1 MDGLLDGFAGQNSK
15 IDPSDLTSDDV
26 GVSRAGNL
34 ATGPLAVTEV
44 AQLSTID
51 NPALQALIETY
62 GEPIGVIS
70 EMTGEVIA
78 IQTDDVERVLSIG
91 SPIFQNDEV
100 ETFESGAATI
110 TFADET
116 TYSLGPDSAMLVD
129 QYIYDPATNE
139 GEHKFSALKGVF
151 VFVSGLV
158 ADDAPE
164 NVSINTPAGT
174 LGIRGTVIAGSI
186 EVEQVTD
193 GMQFTFVQGQGFLES
208 GLGDIIDLVGQFASV
223 QVTADG
229 AQTFTLD
236 AEGLQ
241 RFANIIG
248 EGGVRVLQTAAP
260 EVDWATI
267 LTTTEQDEDE
277 GEETGDD
284 QNDDQTDDGGDTGGD
299 GDGST
304 NRQFQDDGESEEPS
318 DGSGED
324 TTSGGT
330 GQDRLSTRSGSGS
343 RQTSSTT
350 NRSNS
355 DDDDDDDQ
363 IITIIGG
370 DDDDDTLDGGED
382 NDTIIGGDDND
393 TIDGG
398 DGNDTIIGGDDNDTI
413 IGDGDGGNGGGSG
426 GGDPGADP
434 VDPLP
439 TRTSLLDRGIGSFGN
454 DTITGTADDA
464 GTLGLDGDDTINSG
478 SDGADYGGLGAD
490 LIYASNAEDTFS
502 GTAAELDN
510 DTIHD
515 FDITEDTIFIQDYDP
530 SGDAIDIS
538 EVGGGEYVIETTV
551 GGSPYEIHLTGLPT
565 GKTYTVTGDPTE
577 STLFDV
583 TPTYAYNTGDDSIF
597 GSGGND
603 ALFGHDGND
612 TINGSIGKDYILG
625 GEGADS
631 IDGGNGHDYVEGG
644 EGHDTLLGGSDN
656 GSDTLLGAAGDDS
669 IDGGD
674 GDDLLQ
680 GGKGHDRIDGD
691 VGNDTIIGGDGVDT
705 LFGGMGHD
713 YIDANDSSADELYG
727 GDGDDTIVASSLDT
741 VYGGAGANTINL
753 QGTQVSIYGTVAEL
767 HNNTIDDFDFGLD
780 KLYITD
786 ATTVDVSSIYG
797 NTVTL
802 DIDSGASTLTLY
814 SYQGVNDLTAPIYG
828 GEVTFETASGTAI
841 PTYDSIDAG
850 DYDTILANF
859 GLDSIGGYF
868 TDYDGLT
875 IDNVADNYF
884 SLDFNDVDFSEPGT
898 VITVTNSS
906 GSTTVEIDADG
917 NGSAEVEFTINSYK
931 PLFVANFYGDSE
943 EGLPYSNL
951 SLSTDLADA
960 FGIDAIYGDDGNS
973 TPVADNLVG
982 TSGIDLIYAGSEAD
996 VVYGNGG
1003 SDLIYGDGIYSNG
1016 TYGANDTLYGQGGD
1030 DTLIGTYYG
1039 GDVLSGGTG
1048 NDALYGNGGND
1059 TLAGGEGR
1067 DTLYG
1072 QGDNDDLFGGG
1083 GDDNL
1088 RGGGGDNWYEGG
1100 DGNDYIVADGYTD
1113 TVQGG
1118 TGNDYISVS
1127 SSMSAIIL
1135 GDAGDDYIVV
1145 SDYISAST
1153 KTVLSGGEG
1162 DDTIY
1167 GGAGNDI
1174 IYGEDGA
1181 NVIDDGAGDDRIYLG
1196 GDAETIVLGAG
1207 ADSLIG
1213 YAEDFANDTIKGFDF
1228 TEDVLIIRDSGGSPT
1243 IDGSPDFSS
1252 DMLAVPLST
1261 GQEFYLDHVPNLGSG
1276 ETPTSVGVSFTL
1288 EEDSG
1293 GGSFL
1298 VGDET
1303 AENLSGSADDDTIHG
1318 NGDNDTISGQA
1329 GNDYLSGGADQDHIY
1344 GGDGADTIF
1353 SGVGNDLVYGGADD
1367 DFIMD
1372 QKGYDNLYGGSGDDT
1387 LIGGEFNDGLH
1398 GEAGDD
1404 IMLLVANSSNAS
1416 GGSGNDTFV
1425 VAGDPDSS
1433 VSYDLVDYNASED
1446 TLFIVPGFD
1455 TTDVGSI
1462 SYTIDASSSSS
1473 TILFDMDGDGTTD
1486 VEVELFGIGITGPV
1500 TLAAGNIDFGVDSLD
1515 GATVTFSSLP
1525 LTTTG
1530 TANAEYVTLNSGN
1543 LNGGAGADIVDGSQT
1558 TGGTFE
1564 GDAGADTVIGSD
1576 FGDLLY
1582 GGSATTPEDNAAD
1595 ILYGGIGIDTL
1606 YGGNGDILYGGQD
1619 DDVFVVD
1626 MSVNG
1631 GSVTLADFG
1640 FDSLSGSPSDSLYLV
1655 GTNIEYQTATPDSVT
1670 GQTKL
1675 SYTFGSG
1682 DTFDIYINGAL
1693 DTFVS
1698 DGSPISSGSQFSIT
1712 NMGYPI
1718 IGSSTAGD
1726 DTRFGSIG
1734 NDSFGAGYGGDI
1746 LYGGAGDDAVRGNED
1761 DDIVYGGFG
1770 DDTVRGQDGND
1781 VLYGDEGADTLYG
1794 GEGVDTLYGGDGD
1807 DVVLGDD
1814 SIDFAEPADLLYG
1827 QAGDDLI
1834 YGFDGTDTIYGGV
1847 GRDSIYGG
1855 YQDDLIFGNEDDDV
1869 IYGGDGDDSL
1879 HGGKG
1884 LDVLYGG
1891 SGADTLSG
1899 GAGADTLYGG
1909 SGNGEIDVFYMDN
1922 ATNADGDELHDFEVG
1937 SSGDRI
1943 KFGGALSTINED
1955 HIRLTGGA
1963 LTATLMIDYDLDGE
1977 FDATISITG
1986 DSNINGYY
1994 FSGNELYFESTLE
2007 TDSMYGGNGDAENL
2021 TFTGTGSQL
2030 HTAGGNQDTVFA
2042 GDGDDSIS
2050 GDAGDDSISGDAG
2063 NDSLEGNNGRDHI
2076 SGGDGDDTIAGDDG
2090 DDTINGNDGS
2100 DVIVGGDGD
2109 DLIYVNTGTSGTDS
2123 VLGGAGDDV
2132 IEVQSGA
2139 GTVDDT
2145 IIAGSGDDEVIL
2157 KTNDIGA
2164 TASLEG
2170 GSGTD
2175 TLVLDASGMEFN
2187 FSTVDSA
2194 QNFFGSI
2201 NGFERIEIGSGTT
2214 ASLDVGDV
2222 VDISGNNE
2230 LEITLDSGTSTLVLD
2245 SDFEDAGRDVFRD
2258 GGIFHE
2264 YVDDIDSPST
2274 YLYVNND
2281 AGGTIQFGSVPVA

>member
-100 ETFESGAATI
+100 ETFEAGAATI

-208 GLGDIIDLVGQFASV
+208 GLGDIVDLVGQFASV
-223 QVTADG
+223 QVTAEG

-248 EGGVRVLQTAAP
+248 EGGVRVLETAAP

-267 LTTTEQDEDE
+267 LTTTAQDEDE

-299 GDGST
+299 GDGTT
-304 NRQFQDDGESEEPS
+304 NRQFQNDGEPEEPS

-324 TTSGGT
+324 TTSGGA
-330 GQDRLSTRSGSGS
+330 GEDRLSTRSGSGS

-350 NRSNS
+350 NRSNN

-382 NDTIIGGDDND
+382 NDTIVGGDDND

-413 IGDGDGGNGGGSG
+413 IGDGGNGGGSSGG
-426 GGDPGADP
+426 GGDPEADP

-439 TRTSLLDRGIGSFGN
+439 TRASLLDRGIGSFGN
-454 DTITGTADDA
+454 DAITGTADDA

-583 TPTYAYNTGDDSIF
+583 TPTYAYGLGDNSIF

-631 IDGGNGHDYVEGG
+631 IDGSNGHDYVDGG

-691 VGNDTIIGGDGVDT
+691 IGNDTIIGGDGIDT

-713 YIDANDSSADELYG
+713 YIDGNDSSADELYG
-727 GDGDDTIVASSLDT
+727 GDGDDTIVASYLDT

-753 QGTQVSIYGTVAEL
+753 EGTQVSIYGTVAEL

-802 DIDSGASTLTLY
+802 NIDSGASTLTLY
-814 SYQGVNDLTAPIYG
+814 SYQGVSDLTASISG

-841 PTYDSIDAG
+841 PTYDYIDAG

-859 GLDSIGGYF
+859 GLDSIHGTLSGF
-868 TDYDGLT
+868 DGVT
-875 IDNVADNYF
+875 IDNAADDYF
-884 SLDFNDVDFSEPGT
+884 PLYFDSVDFSLTDT
-898 VITVTNSS
+898 VITVTNVS
-906 GSTTVEIDADG
+906 GVSTVKIDTNND
-917 NGSAEVEFTINSYK
+917 GSAESEFDINSYK
-931 PLFVANFYGDSE
+931 PLFVVDFYWDSE
-943 EGLPYSNL
+943 LGGSYLY
-951 SLSTDLADA
+951 LSTDLADA
-960 FGIDAIYGDDGNS
+960 SDANVIYGDDGNS
-973 TPVADNLVG
+973 TPAADNLVG
-982 TSGIDLIYAGSEAD
+982 TSGIDVIYAGSLSD

-1003 SDLIYGDGIYSNG
+1003 SDLIYGDGLLG
-1016 TYGANDTLYGQGGD
+1016 YGGVGENDTLYGQDGD
-1030 DTLIGTYYG
+1030 DTLYGTTNG
-1039 GDVLSGGTG
+1039 ADVLSGGAG
-1048 NDALYGNGGND
+1048 NDLLYGGGSND

-1067 DTLYG
+1067 DTLNG
-1072 QGDNDDLFGGG
+1072 QSGDDDLFGGG

-1100 DGNDYIVADGYTD
+1100 AGNDYIVADGDND

-1167 GGAGNDI
+1167 GGGGNDI

-1181 NVIDDGAGDDRIYLG
+1181 NVIHDGAGDDRIYLG

-1207 ADSLIG
+1207 ADTLIG

-1228 TEDVLIIRDSGGSPT
+1228 TEDVLIITDASGSPT
-1243 IDGSPDFSS
+1243 FDNTNFSS
-1252 DMLAVPLST
+1252 DMLTVLLST
-1261 GQEFYLDHVPNLGSG
+1261 GEEFYLDHAPNLGNG
-1276 ETPTSVGVSFTL
+1276 ENATNIGISFTL
-1288 EEDSG
+1288 EEDTG

-1318 NGDNDTISGQA
+1318 NDDNDTISGLA
-1329 GNDYLSGGADQDHIY
+1329 GDDYLSGGADQDHIY

-1353 SGVGNDLVYGGADD
+1353 SGIGNDLVYGGTDN

-1387 LIGGEFNDGLH
+1387 LIGGEFNDGLY
-1398 GEAGDD
+1398 GEVGDD

-1425 VAGDPDSS
+1425 VAGDPDAS
-1433 VSYDLVDYNASED
+1433 VSYDLADYNASED

-1500 TLAAGNIDFGVDSLD
+1500 TLTPGNIDFGIDSLD
-1515 GATVTFSSLP
+1515 GATVTFSSMP
-1525 LTTTG
+1525 LTTSG
-1530 TANAEYVTLNSGN
+1530 STASEYVLPYSTSSVSGDDGN
-1543 LNGGAGADIVDGSQT
+1543 DLIDGGDMSAAPTIE
-1558 TGGTFE
+1558 GGM
-1564 GDAGADTVIGSD
+1564 GADTIFGSGNAD
-1576 FGDLLY
+1576 IIYGSSYTLVEDGSADVVYGDDGNDTIY
-1582 GGSATTPEDNAAD
+1582 GGSGDV
-1595 ILYGGIGIDTL
+1595 LYGDE
-1606 YGGNGDILYGGQD
+1606 GDDRCVIE
-1619 DDVFVVD
+1619 
-1626 MSVNG
+1626 MSTPG
-1631 GSVTLADFG
+1631 GSVELVDFAHDYG
-1640 FDSLSGSPSDSLYLV
+1640 GEMDSLQLLGSNIVYVNAIQNIVAGTTTLNFTYDVMHSFEIVFSGGIFTSVLPASVPSGTVFDVSSNTSPLI
-1655 GTNIEYQTATPDSVT
+1655 GTVTTGPDTVT
-1670 GQTKL
+1670 GH
-1675 SYTFGSG
+1675 
-1682 DTFDIYINGAL
+1682 
-1693 DTFVS
+1693 
-1698 DGSPISSGSQFSIT
+1698 
-1712 NMGYPI
+1712 
-1718 IGSSTAGD
+1718 
-1726 DTRFGSIG
+1726 IG
-1734 NDSFGAGYGGDI
+1734 NDSFGGNDGDDL
-1746 LYGGAGDDAVRGNED
+1746 LYGGPGDDVVRGNNGND
-1761 DDIVYGGFG
+1761 TVYGGFG
-1770 DDTVRGQDGND
+1770 DDTVRGQLGDD
-1781 VLYGDEGADTLYG
+1781 VLYGDDGDDRLRGEDGA
-1794 GEGVDTLYGGDGD
+1794 DTLYGGDGD

-1869 IYGGDGDDSL
+1869 IYGGSGDDSL

-1909 SGNGEIDVFYMDN
+1909 SGNGEIDVFYIDN
-1922 ATNADGDELHDFEVG
+1922 ATNADGDELYDFEVG
-1937 SSGDRI
+1937 ASEDFIR
-1943 KFGGALSTINED
+1943 FGGALSGMSAANISLN
-1955 HIRLTGGA
+1955 GGA
-1963 LTATLMIDYDLDGE
+1963 MTAMLMIDSDLDGE
-1977 FDATISITG
+1977 FDATITIFGDDIIDGYSFSGDDLYLSSAKQTSGFGSNDTDDLTGTSGADNFTGLGENQDTVSAGAGDDSLYGGLGDDSLDGGADNDIIMGDDGRDHLAGGTGDDSITG
-1986 DSNINGYY
+1986 D
-1994 FSGNELYFESTLE
+1994 
-2007 TDSMYGGNGDAENL
+2007 
-2021 TFTGTGSQL
+2021 
-2030 HTAGGNQDTVFA
+2030 
-2042 GDGDDSIS
+2042 
-2050 GDAGDDSISGDAG
+2050 AG
-2063 NDSLEGNNGRDHI
+2063 N
-2076 SGGDGDDTIAGDDG
+2076 
-2090 DDTINGNDGS
+2090 DTINGNDGN
-2100 DVIVGGDGD
+2100 DTIDGGDGD
-2109 DLIYVNTGTSGTDS
+2109 DLIYVNSGASGTDS
-2123 VLGGAGDDV
+2123 VLGGNGDDV
-2132 IEVQSGA
+2132 IQVQSGA

-2145 IIAGSGDDEVIL
+2145 IIAGSGDDEIIL
-2157 KTNDIGA
+2157 QTNDIGA

-2170 GSGTD
+2170 GADMD

-2187 FSTVDSA
+2187 FSDVDSYTE
-2194 QNFFGSI
+2194 NFFGAI
-2201 NGFERIEIGSGTT
+2201 NGFERIEIGSSTT

-2281 AGGTIQFGSVPVA
+2281 AGGTIQFGAVAMT